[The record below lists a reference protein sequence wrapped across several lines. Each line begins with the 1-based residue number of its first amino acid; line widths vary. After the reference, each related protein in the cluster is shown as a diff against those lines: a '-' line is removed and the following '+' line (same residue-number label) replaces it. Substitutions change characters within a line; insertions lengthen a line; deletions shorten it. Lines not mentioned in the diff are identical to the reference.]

1 MSLMCLGSNLAWCA
15 GSSIF
20 KCLGINKIFKS
31 SIATRVA
38 YAGLLL
44 CTSIASW
51 LMLTPFAYKKLR
63 LIIGEGSIF
72 DPNGQCKDGHC
83 YGILAIYRIC
93 FASSTLHLILSVMM
107 IGVTNSKQI
116 RGKIQNGFW
125 GPKMI
130 LWLVATILTFF
141 ISNGF
146 FIFWSRYV
154 AFVGSALF
162 MLIQLIILIDFSYSW
177 VENLIDNYEN
187 TDDKR
192 YMYVLIISTFGMLI
206 GAIALTIAMYV
217 IFGKSGCS
225 LNKVFISLNLF
236 LCFLITGISILP
248 EVQYA
253 NPQSG
258 IAQAAM
264 IVIYA
269 TYNICSAISSEPDDD
284 NLHCNPFNK
293 KTQITSTLL
302 GVLFTFISIAYSTTR
317 AAANGIFLGGS
328 DDNDPEVNAP
338 LLNSGNTSENVNLR
352 NRRDEATDDENE
364 FDDDEERNTSYSY
377 AFFHLIFAF
386 AGMYIAMLLTDW
398 NTIKSNN
405 DGLNLVIGQSWSSV
419 WVKIITSWISILLYL
434 WTVVA
439 PIFYPDNFSF

>member
-1 MSLMCLGSNLAWCA
+1 MSLLCVGSNLAWCA
-15 GSSIF
+15 GSAVC
-20 KCLGINKIFKS
+20 KCLGLNKVFKS

-51 LMLTPFAYKKLR
+51 LMLTPFVYKKLS
-63 LIIGEGSIF
+63 LILGENTSF
-72 DPNGQCKDGHC
+72 DNEKCKNGHC

-93 FASSTLHLILSVMM
+93 FTSSTLHLILSIMM

-130 LWLVATILTFF
+130 IWLVATILTFF
-141 ISNGF
+141 MGNSF
-146 FIFWSRYV
+146 FIFWSRYI
-154 AFVGSALF
+154 AIVGSVLF

-177 VENLIDNYEN
+177 VETFINNYEN

-192 YMYVLIISTFGMLI
+192 YMYILIISTVTMLV
-206 GAIALTIAMYV
+206 GAVALTIVMYV

-225 LNKVFISLNLF
+225 LNKVFISVNF
-236 LCFLITGISILP
+236 VLCILITIISILP

-258 IAQAAM
+258 IAQAST

-269 TYNICSAISSEPDDD
+269 TYIVCSAISNEPEDG
-284 NLHCNPFNK
+284 LHCNPFNK
-293 KTQITSTLL
+293 KTQVTSTLL
-302 GVLFTFISIAYSTTR
+302 GVFFTFISIAYSTTR
-317 AAANGIFLGGS
+317 AAANGIFLGDM
-328 DDNDPEVNAP
+328 DDEYSVP
-338 LLNSGNTSENVNLR
+338 LLDESEKAK
-352 NRRDEATDDENE
+352 RDDDSSDAEDNY
-364 FDDDEERNTSYSY
+364 DDDEEHRTAYNY
-377 AFFHLIFAF
+377 AFFHLIFAL
-386 AGMYIAMLLTDW
+386 AGTYIAMLLTDW
-398 NTIKSNN
+398 NMMKYTN
-405 DGLNLVIGQSWSSV
+405 GFNLIVGQSWSSV
-419 WVKIITSWISILLYL
+419 WVKIITGWLAILLYL

-439 PIFYPDNFSF
+439 PIFLPDNFSF